1 MILFLIK
8 TITFSYVWGCF
19 RLIGN
24 QRSKY
29 ACKLF
34 AEKESPI
41 LFRSNFLHLDGLVS
55 VKSLVHIFLL
65 SKVFQP
71 TTVFIRNFQ
80 IFLDTYFAYSTLA
93 LTLFDDAIFTSG
105 GYCLALLYIF
115 LKLFNRLTLLVKLL
129 VPALIIKQSGFSFYK
144 FSIPSTISLIVAL
157 RKFFY
162 GDFL

>member
-1 MILFLIK
+1 MFKICSQIILQKKNYLFYLEV
-8 TITFSYVWGCF
+8 TFCTQTV
-19 RLIGN
+19 
-24 QRSKY
+24 
-29 ACKLF
+29 F
-34 AEKESPI
+34 AM
-41 LFRSNFLHLDGLVS
+41 VS
-55 VKSLVHIFLL
+55 AKSLVNIFLL
-65 SKVFQP
+65 AKVFQP

-93 LTLFDDAIFTSG
+93 LTLFDDAIFISG

-115 LKLFNRLTLLVKLL
+115 LKIFNRLTLLVKLL
-129 VPALIIKQSGFSFYK
+129 VPALIIKQSDFSLYK